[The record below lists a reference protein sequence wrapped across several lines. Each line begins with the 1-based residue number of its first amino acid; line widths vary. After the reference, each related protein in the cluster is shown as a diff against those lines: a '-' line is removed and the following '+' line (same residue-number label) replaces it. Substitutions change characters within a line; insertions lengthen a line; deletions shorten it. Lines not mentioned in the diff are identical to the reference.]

1 MARVCAVDGG
11 QGSCRPQ
18 RAPGGVASL
27 GLTHLLGSLLHGGLG
42 RGQGL
47 HLCSTRDSGCFAKGR
62 QGGSIHS
69 QLTTPGD
76 LVLGWRRTRP
86 GRPATRLDPQAHGVP
101 APPAPGLGAGGG
113 QRVHW
118 ASAALQRQGQVAGE
132 TSWASVPSPA
142 SCLLLPRVSSAIVF
156 DLGDA
161 VEIAGCPPHLTPGG
175 AVGLRPGCPE
185 DHTSLDQPGTAGS
198 ALLCSPFC
206 FHCWGDLRQA
216 LSGPD

>member
-1 MARVCAVDGG
+1 MAQRRPGESLCVFSLSVSPRLLPLPSWVLEGAGLSPRMPLEGEKVVRVCAVDGG

-18 RAPGGVASL
+18 RAPGGVARL

-86 GRPATRLDPQAHGVP
+86 GRPAGHQAGPPGTRGTRTPRAWSGRRRRAACALGFGRSAATRTGGRRDLMGFGSVSSQL
-101 APPAPGLGAGGG
+101 PPA
-113 QRVHW
+113 
-118 ASAALQRQGQVAGE
+118 ASG
-132 TSWASVPSPA
+132 
-142 SCLLLPRVSSAIVF
+142 
-156 DLGDA
+156 
-161 VEIAGCPPHLTPGG
+161 
-175 AVGLRPGCPE
+175 
-185 DHTSLDQPGTAGS
+185 
-198 ALLCSPFC
+198 
-206 FHCWGDLRQA
+206 
-216 LSGPD
+216 